1 MTSVP
6 HEQPIMIK
14 DPRRRLSLLIG
25 AAILVAIAFLLIPPM
40 DLGPS
45 YHNFADRRTILG
57 IPNFW
62 DVASNLPFAVV
73 GLWGAAFT
81 MSQRGAQAFERP
93 SERWAYLIFFASLV
107 LTWLGSSYYHVHPA
121 NNTLIWDRLPMS
133 IAFMAI
139 FAAVIAERI
148 DSKIGTRLLLPLI
161 ALGVGSVLQWY
172 WTQMHGAGDVRL
184 YAVVQFFPTLAIP
197 LMVLFFPSRYSHGN
211 YLLML
216 FAFYVEAKAFEYFD
230 HIIFS
235 AGNLLSGHTLK
246 HLAAAAG
253 TFWVLQMLRRRS
265 TGPSKGEVVEVPLTV
280 STQKGP
286 AAKQE
291 V

>member
-1 MTSVP
+1 ML
-6 HEQPIMIK
+6 IK

-25 AAILVAIAFLLIPPM
+25 AAILVAIAFVFVPPM

-45 YHNFADRRTILG
+45 YHNFADRRAVLG
-57 IPNFW
+57 VPNFW
-62 DVASNLPFAVV
+62 DVASNLPFALV
-73 GLWGAAFT
+73 GLWGAPFT

-93 SERWAYLIFFASLV
+93 SERWAYVIFFASLV
-107 LTWLGSSYYHVHPA
+107 LTWLGSSYYHLHPA

-148 DSKIGTRLLLPLI
+148 DSKIDIGLLLPLI
-161 ALGVGSVLQWY
+161 ALGVGSVLRWY
-172 WTQMHGAGDVRL
+172 LTQVHGAGDVRL
-184 YAVVQFFPTLAIP
+184 YGIVQFFPTLAIP
-197 LMVLFFPSRYSHGN
+197 LMVLFFASRYSQGN

-216 FAFYVEAKAFEYFD
+216 FAFYVAAKAFEYLD
-230 HIIFS
+230 HTIFS

-253 TFWVLQMLRRRS
+253 TFCVLQMLRRRS
-265 TGPSKGEVVEVPLTV
+265 TGPSKGHVVEVPLTV
-280 STQKGP
+280 STQTGS